1 MAATG
6 GAAKG
11 PQRKKRVQGPWMD
24 SVEQLA
30 LLRTGIAVSISSME
44 TTADVLE
51 KNMGE
56 QWPEQLDRAAKEH
69 GWSEKN
75 LKKHYGELKEPWTL
89 DLAKTARVDLKR
101 LWSSY
106 LVLKRWC
113 INVANPLYVK
123 FLNADLSVPSGTN
136 KDDVMAFMRGVFWLL
151 EEHKKAASAAKRKA
165 TKEAKDSKVQVASSS
180 EPSGAPPPD
189 DHAHNNPP
197 SKRLTVPNPNPTRPT
212 GRRLKQVVRVWRG
225 MVCTCVWHVVA
236 LPHCR
241 TRSHGGMFASINC
254 DN

>member
-1 MAATG
+1 
-6 GAAKG
+6 
-11 PQRKKRVQGPWMD
+11 
-24 SVEQLA
+24 
-30 LLRTGIAVSISSME
+30 
-44 TTADVLE
+44 
-51 KNMGE
+51 MGE

-113 INVANPLYVK
+113 INVTNPLYVR

-136 KDDVMAFMRGVFWLL
+136 KDDVMAYMRGVFWLL

-197 SKRLTVPNPNPTRPT
+197 SKRLAVPNPNPTRPT
-212 GRRLKQVVRVWRG
+212 GRRLKQVV
-225 MVCTCVWHVVA
+225 A
-236 LPHCR
+236 AEPQAPELPHAPR
-241 TRSHGGMFASINC
+241 EVEPIAIPQPIAVPVPHNAPSPNMEGIQITILNVE
-254 DN
+254 DNAKDDDEVEVTKEEKDISEMLGELDFNQGSS

>member
-1 MAATG
+1 
-6 GAAKG
+6 
-11 PQRKKRVQGPWMD
+11 MD

-113 INVANPLYVK
+113 INVTNP
-123 FLNADLSVPSGTN
+123 
-136 KDDVMAFMRGVFWLL
+136 
-151 EEHKKAASAAKRKA
+151 
-165 TKEAKDSKVQVASSS
+165 
-180 EPSGAPPPD
+180 
-189 DHAHNNPP
+189 
-197 SKRLTVPNPNPTRPT
+197 
-212 GRRLKQVVRVWRG
+212 
-225 MVCTCVWHVVA
+225 
-236 LPHCR
+236 
-241 TRSHGGMFASINC
+241 
-254 DN
+254 